1 MRGKR
6 NLIRKSL
13 IQLGALFLI
22 FVIPAGSGFAQ
33 HESVKTIVSVGMAGG
48 KSPQARDIAINDA
61 LRNAVEQGVGTYISS
76 ETTVEQMTLVEDR
89 IYSESRGYIKSYEVI
104 DEGVKEGIYQV
115 KISAVV
121 KMEQLADDLESIGLL
136 IRKKRNPRVMVVV
149 YSKESHSPCWGVV
162 EEGNRDAEN
171 QIESKL
177 MAKGFQVVDAG
188 QVKRKKELE
197 ALLLQGDPS
206 MASKVAKDFG
216 AEILVEANVT
226 RDFVHQKEL
235 FGRLMR
241 FFSNEIRIK
250 ALETDT
256 AKVVFSGYRTRP
268 HSGAEA
274 LTPLEEATSELTD
287 EMIAVI
293 LEQWRKDVYQAG
305 SYQLSLTGASFQDIS
320 SFKKDLR
327 EIRGLT
333 DVQTR
338 SFQSGI
344 ALLEIKYQGPL
355 EELVEKIS
363 QKKSPHMEIVGFQA
377 NTVDIK
383 ICH

>member
-1 MRGKR
+1 MIRN
-6 NLIRKSL
+6 NLIR
-13 IQLGALFLI
+13 LGVLFLVFTI
-22 FVIPAGSGFAQ
+22 TAGSALAQ
-33 HESVKTIVSVGMAGG
+33 DESVKKIVSIGMAGG
-48 KSPQARDIAINDA
+48 QSPQARDVAINDA

-76 ETTVEQMTLVEDR
+76 ETIVEQMTLVEDR
-89 IYSESRGYIKSYEVI
+89 IYSESRGYITSYDIIE
-104 DEGVKEGIYQV
+104 EGVKEGVYQV

-121 KMEQLADDLESIGLL
+121 KMEQLAEDLESIGLL
-136 IRKKRNPRVMVVV
+136 IRKKQNPRVMVIVF
-149 YSKESHSPCWGVV
+149 SKEAHSPYWGVIQ
-162 EEGNRDAEN
+162 EGNRNAEN

-197 ALLLQGDPS
+197 TLLLQGDPS
-206 MASKVAKDFG
+206 MASKTAKDFG

-241 FFSNEIRIK
+241 FFSNEIRVK

-256 AKVVFSGYRTRP
+256 AKIMFSGYRTRP
-268 HSGAEA
+268 HSGAQA
-274 LTPLEEATSELTD
+274 LVPLEEATSELVD

-305 SYQLSLTGASFQDIS
+305 SYQLSLTGASFEDIS

-327 EIRGLT
+327 EIRGLS

-344 ALLEIKYQGPL
+344 ALLEVKYQGPL
-355 EELVEKIS
+355 EELVEKIN
-363 QKKSPHMEIVGFQA
+363 QTKKTNMEIVGFQA

-383 ICH
+383 IRH

>member
-1 MRGKR
+1 V
-6 NLIRKSL
+6 
-13 IQLGALFLI
+13 LFLI
-22 FVIPAGSGFAQ
+22 LTITAGPALPQ
-33 HESVKTIVSVGMAGG
+33 NESVKTIVTVGMAGG
-48 KSPQARDIAINDA
+48 SSPQARDIAINDA
-61 LRNAVEQGVGTYISS
+61 LRNAVEQSVGTYISS

-89 IYSESRGYIKSYEVI
+89 IYSESRGYIKSYEIIEEDVK
-104 DEGVKEGIYQV
+104 DGVYQV
-115 KISAVV
+115 KVSAVV
-121 KMEQLADDLESIGLL
+121 KMEQLAEDLESIGLL
-136 IRKKRNPRVMVVV
+136 IRKKQNPRVMVVV
-149 YSKESHSPCWGVV
+149 YSKELHSPYWGVIQ
-162 EEGNRDAEN
+162 EGNRNAEN

-177 MAKGFQVVDAG
+177 MVKRFQVVDAG
-188 QVKRKKELE
+188 QVRRKKELE
-197 ALLLQGDPS
+197 TLLLQGNPS

-268 HSGAEA
+268 HSGAQA
-274 LTPLEEATSELTD
+274 LLPLEEATSELVD
-287 EMIAVI
+287 AMIGVI

-305 SYQLSLTGASFQDIS
+305 SYQLSLTGATFQDIS
-320 SFKKDLR
+320 SFKKDLK
-327 EIRGLT
+327 EIRGLR

-344 ALLEIKYQGPL
+344 ALLEVKYQGPL
-355 EELVEKIS
+355 EELVEKIN
-363 QKKSPHMEIVGFQA
+363 QTKKANMEIVGFQA

-383 ICH
+383 IRH